1 MDFTDAVISD
11 LKGKAKGSL
20 VDYNGAQ
27 VIVNAVKALDS
38 LNSEAAQSISR
49 LVQRC
54 TDEYQKL
61 ISDPSMSELVP
72 SQLEVQQ
79 VLKTG
84 IAARDAKAKKAKTG
98 EDKTSAGSQLKQ
110 DDDENID
117 GEPLPGEWGRC
128 YAGVTRRYLGGAFGC
143 FFCLDSWQFRLSL

>member
-1 MDFTDAVISD
+1 MDTSFNWCLQNLSVKYDTGRDGLYRRCHLRSEN
-11 LKGKAKGSL
+11 
-20 VDYNGAQ
+20 YNGAQ
-27 VIVNAVKALDS
+27 AIVNAVKALDS

-72 SQLEVQQ
+72 SQLEIQQ

-84 IAARDAKAKKAKTG
+84 IAARDAKATKAKTG

-117 GEPLPGEWGRC
+117 GEPLPGEE
-128 YAGVTRRYLGGAFGC
+128 GAMEG
-143 FFCLDSWQFRLSL
+143 SQEGI

>member
-1 MDFTDAVISD
+1 MDSTDAVISD

-27 VIVNAVKALDS
+27 AIVNAVKALDS

-72 SQLEVQQ
+72 SQLEIQQ

-84 IAARDAKAKKAKTG
+84 IAARDAKATKAKTG

-117 GEPLPGEWGRC
+117 GEPLPGEEG
-128 YAGVTRRYLGGAFGC
+128 AMGGSQEGI
-143 FFCLDSWQFRLSL
+143 

>member
-20 VDYNGAQ
+20 VDYSGAQ
-27 VIVNAVKALDS
+27 AIVNAVKALDS

-72 SQLEVQQ
+72 SQLEIQQ
-79 VLKTG
+79 VLLKTG
-84 IAARDAKAKKAKTG
+84 IAARDAKATKAKTG

-117 GEPLPGEWGRC
+117 GEPLPGEE
-128 YAGVTRRYLGGAFGC
+128 GAMEG
-143 FFCLDSWQFRLSL
+143 SHEGI

>member
-27 VIVNAVKALDS
+27 AIVNAVKALDS

-72 SQLEVQQ
+72 SQL
-79 VLKTG
+79 
-84 IAARDAKAKKAKTG
+84 
-98 EDKTSAGSQLKQ
+98 
-110 DDDENID
+110 
-117 GEPLPGEWGRC
+117 
-128 YAGVTRRYLGGAFGC
+128 
-143 FFCLDSWQFRLSL
+143 